1 MSKKYKQ
8 LGSEKINSLI
18 AKLGRR
24 CQRWFWKR
32 HTGAQGYI
40 KSVHVTNQQGNSL
53 ALQTVTVARLL
64 ESYQEDKRPGP
75 EDGREDIQ
83 NSKAT

>member
-18 AKLGRR
+18 TKLGRR
-24 CQRWFWKR
+24 CQRCFWKR

-40 KSVHVTNQQGNSL
+40 KSISVTNQQGSSL
-53 ALQTVTVARLL
+53 TLQTVTVACLL
-64 ESYQEDKRPGP
+64 ESYQEDKRHGP